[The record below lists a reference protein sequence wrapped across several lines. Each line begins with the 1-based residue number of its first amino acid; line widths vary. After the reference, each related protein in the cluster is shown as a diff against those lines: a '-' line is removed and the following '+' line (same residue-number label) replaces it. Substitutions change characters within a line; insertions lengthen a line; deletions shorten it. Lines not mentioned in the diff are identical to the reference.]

1 MSMQS
6 KLLPGKARS
15 WLEKVP
21 RVHEKEE
28 KKAEEEEEEE
38 EEEKTKSGI
47 IERYGETGKGGG
59 RAAGLQLNEE
69 DTTHR

>member
-6 KLLPGKARS
+6 KLLPGEARS

-21 RVHEKEE
+21 RVREEEE
-28 KKAEEEEEEE
+28 KKAEE

-47 IERYGETGKGGG
+47 IERYGETGKSRG

>member
-6 KLLPGKARS
+6 KLLPGEARS

-21 RVHEKEE
+21 RVYEKEE
-28 KKAEEEEEEE
+28 KKAEEEE

-59 RAAGLQLNEE
+59 RAARLQLNEE

>member
-6 KLLPGKARS
+6 KLLPGEARS

-21 RVHEKEE
+21 RVREEEE
-28 KKAEEEEEEE
+28 KKAEE

-47 IERYGETGKGGG
+47 IERYGETGKSGG

>member
-6 KLLPGKARS
+6 KLLPGEARS
-15 WLEKVP
+15 WIEKVP
-21 RVHEKEE
+21 RVR
-28 KKAEEEEEEE
+28 EEEVERGGGE

-47 IERYGETGKGGG
+47 IRRYGETGKSGEG

>member
-1 MSMQS
+1 MQS
-6 KLLPGKARS
+6 KLLPGEARS

-21 RVHEKEE
+21 RVREKEE
-28 KKAEEEEEEE
+28 KKAEEEEEKNEVWYNRE
-38 EEEKTKSGI
+38 IRRTGKSGD
-47 IERYGETGKGGG
+47 

>member
-6 KLLPGKARS
+6 KLLPGEARS

-21 RVHEKEE
+21 RVRKEEE
-28 KKAEEEEEEE
+28 KKAE

-47 IERYGETGKGGG
+47 IERYGETGKSGEIG
-59 RAAGLQLNEE
+59 RA
-69 DTTHR
+69 HV